1 MTCRYTYT
9 QQWTWNPEQWEHIV
23 QLAKEERFYRPG
35 SKPGGPDRRVA
46 DRAAR
51 ALRLKARQ
59 AVQAKR
65 IRASAR
71 IAATPFD
78 EIKEYPC
85 PS

>member
-1 MTCRYTYT
+1 MTYRYTYT

-51 ALRLKARQ
+51 ALRLKAQQAVQAVQ

-65 IRASAR
+65 ICTSAR
-71 IAATPFD
+71 IAATP
-78 EIKEYPC
+78 
-85 PS
+85 